1 MTQRHVEG
9 FLGRIATD
17 PALRR
22 RFGHDRRAAVAAF
35 QEEGH
40 ELSAVELAA
49 LEALSPEAIERFASA
64 LDARIQ
70 RADVP
75 SPVEEA

>member
-22 RFGHDRRAAVAAF
+22 RFGHDRRAAMAAF
-35 QEEGH
+35 QDEGH
-40 ELSAVELAA
+40 ELSAVERAA
-49 LEALSPEAIERFASA
+49 LEALSPQAVEAFASA

-70 RADVP
+70 RADVTAA
-75 SPVEEA
+75 VEEA

>member
-1 MTQRHVEG
+1 MTQRHVES

-49 LEALSPEAIERFASA
+49 LEELRPQAIERFASA

-70 RADVP
+70 RADVT
-75 SPVEEA
+75 SPAEEA

>member
-1 MTQRHVEG
+1 MTQRHVES

-22 RFGHDRRAAVAAF
+22 RFASDRHAAVAAF
-35 QEEGH
+35 QHEGH
-40 ELSAVELAA
+40 ELSTVELAA
-49 LEALSPEAIERFASA
+49 LEELSPEAIEAFASA

-70 RADVP
+70 RADVAAAL
-75 SPVEEA
+75 EEA